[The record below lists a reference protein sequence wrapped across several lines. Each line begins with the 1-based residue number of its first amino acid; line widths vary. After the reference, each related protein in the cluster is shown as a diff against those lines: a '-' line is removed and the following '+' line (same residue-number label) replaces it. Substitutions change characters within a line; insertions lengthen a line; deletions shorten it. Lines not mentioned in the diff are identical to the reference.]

1 MELPSLVYVL
11 RCLLRDTFRQSLA
24 SRTFWLILAFSGV
37 CILFCLSVRI
47 EGATAWKPPGEIE
60 LYGPDRQPFTGLN
73 AGEGRLSMA
82 FGAVRLRLFRDGE
95 AEIVFLQTL
104 LARWGASAVGMLLV
118 LLWTCGFLPEFLQP
132 QSASVLMAK
141 PVPRWVLLAGKYLG
155 VLAFVTFQALVF
167 IGGTWLALGLKT
179 GFWTPGYLFVIPLLV
194 LEFAFLYGV
203 SALLAVWTRSTVI
216 CLVGSL
222 LFWAACA
229 SLNFTRHSVVP
240 HAAPQPAAAL
250 LEAGYWVLPK
260 PTDINLLLGQLLH
273 SDKHFHDRS
282 ELSAAQAANQF
293 NPGLSLVTSFLFTA
307 AILALAGRRLARAD
321 Y

>member
-11 RCLLRDTFRQSLA
+11 RCLIRDTFRQSLA

-37 CILFCLSVRI
+37 CILFCLSIRL

-73 AGEGRLSMA
+73 QGEGRLSMA

-118 LLWTCGFLPEFLQP
+118 LLWTSGFLPEFLQP
-132 QSASVLMAK
+132 QSATVLLAK

-155 VLAFVTFQALVF
+155 VLAFVAFQVLVF

-179 GFWTPGYLFVIPLLV
+179 GFWTPGYLFAIPLLV

-216 CLVGSL
+216 CLAGSL
-222 LFWAACA
+222 LFWAVCA
-229 SLNFTRHSVVP
+229 SLNFAHHTAVP
-240 HAAPQPAAAL
+240 DAPRPAAAL
-250 LEAGYWVLPK
+250 VEAGYWVLPK
-260 PTDINLLLGQLLH
+260 PTDIRLLLGQFLH
-273 SDKHFHDRS
+273 REQHFRDRS
-282 ELSAAQAANQF
+282 DGSAAVSF
-293 NPGLSLVTSFLFTA
+293 DPGLSLVTSFLFTT
-307 AILALAGRRLARAD
+307 AILAFAGRRLARTD